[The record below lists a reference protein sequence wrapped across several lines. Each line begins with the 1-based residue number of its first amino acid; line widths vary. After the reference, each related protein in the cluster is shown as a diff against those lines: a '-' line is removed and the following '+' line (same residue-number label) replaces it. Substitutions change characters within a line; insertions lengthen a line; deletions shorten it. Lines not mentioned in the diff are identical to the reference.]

1 MKKSELRQLIRQVI
15 KEQITKPKDKF
26 LKPKKDLKLDP
37 RIKVPGSGNMAQPK
51 SGGSGCPPE
60 GRTVKV
66 RRCYD
71 SGITIYS
78 CALISG
84 TFGGTSS
91 TVSVPQV
98 GQMVY
103 APIGNQIPQ
112 QIIDVSEAT
121 ATYTVELT
129 LPINND
135 ILTATE
141 CGYNCEYGVLGT
153 FANEMGSTLE
163 GIGCV
168 FVGDGTA
175 QYDDFISC
183 IPNCTSEEDVTPTD
197 PCKDAMSNTMVDLD
211 NNLIAG
217 GATYGDTM
225 TGVQGQTLYD
235 WYWTDPDGNIV
246 AHTDLEFRETVF
258 TDLMNRYN
266 EEMWSEIDSFGV
278 VSPVVGFDWYHYKN
292 NFWMHLYGSYL
303 LPYHKYVKGDEQF
316 SYLNRNNW
324 GLDSGPTIGG
334 DEDYDQ
340 WEDYQTG
347 LVFGWKINR
356 SIGIFFEGE
365 YTKFW
370 DSEIYNSSVG
380 LNITLK

>member
-26 LKPKKDLKLDP
+26 LKPKKDLKPDP
-37 RIKVPGSGNMAQPK
+37 RIKVPGSGNIAQPK

-71 SGITIYS
+71 SGISVYN

-84 TFGGTSS
+84 NVTGGG

-112 QIIDVSEAT
+112 QIIEVSEAT

-129 LPINND
+129 LPIQNN

-153 FANEMGSTLE
+153 FGNLQGSTIE

-175 QYDDFISC
+175 QYDDLISC
-183 IPNCTSEEDVTPTD
+183 TPNCTSEEDVTPTD
-197 PCKDAMSNTMVDLD
+197 PCKDAMSNTMVDLN

-235 WYWTDPDGNIV
+235 DTPGGIV
-246 AHTDLEFRETVF
+246 TVGYCRACNQGAFTSSYYTNNPEIHNQLMAMPSPSPNFATNQDVCNEMQANGCCETQNM
-258 TDLMNRYN
+258 TNT
-266 EEMWSEIDSFGV
+266 G
-278 VSPVVGFDWYHYKN
+278 GGTG
-292 NFWMHLYGSYL
+292 GS
-303 LPYHKYVKGDEQF
+303 G
-316 SYLNRNNW
+316 
-324 GLDSGPTIGG
+324 I
-334 DEDYDQ
+334 
-340 WEDYQTG
+340 
-347 LVFGWKINR
+347 
-356 SIGIFFEGE
+356 SI
-365 YTKFW
+365 
-370 DSEIYNSSVG
+370 SS
-380 LNITLK
+380 

>member
-84 TFGGTSS
+84 VFGGTSS

-153 FANEMGSTLE
+153 FGGQLQGSTVQ

-197 PCKDAMSNTMVDLD
+197 PCKDIMSNTMVDLD

-235 WYWTDPDGNIV
+235 DTPGGIV
-246 AHTDLEFRETVF
+246 TVGYCRACNQGAFTSSYYTNNPEIHNQLMAMSSPSPNFATNQDVCNEMQANGCCETQNM
-258 TDLMNRYN
+258 TNT
-266 EEMWSEIDSFGV
+266 G
-278 VSPVVGFDWYHYKN
+278 GGTG
-292 NFWMHLYGSYL
+292 GS
-303 LPYHKYVKGDEQF
+303 G
-316 SYLNRNNW
+316 
-324 GLDSGPTIGG
+324 I
-334 DEDYDQ
+334 
-340 WEDYQTG
+340 
-347 LVFGWKINR
+347 
-356 SIGIFFEGE
+356 SI
-365 YTKFW
+365 
-370 DSEIYNSSVG
+370 SS
-380 LNITLK
+380 

>member
-15 KEQITKPKDKF
+15 KEQLDVPNVPNTGINPSAQTVFGPNRNVKQLNYVKRS
-26 LKPKKDLKLDP
+26 KPKKDLKPDP

-78 CALISG
+78 CALIAG
-84 TFGGTSS
+84 VFGGTSS

-112 QIIDVSEAT
+112 QIIDLSEAT

-197 PCKDAMSNTMVDLD
+197 PCKDIMSNTMVDLD

-235 WYWTDPDGNIV
+235 DTPGGIV
-246 AHTDLEFRETVF
+246 TVGYCRACNQGAFTSSYYTNNPEIHNQLMAMSSPSPNFATNQDVCNEMQANGCCETQNM
-258 TDLMNRYN
+258 TNT
-266 EEMWSEIDSFGV
+266 G
-278 VSPVVGFDWYHYKN
+278 GGTG
-292 NFWMHLYGSYL
+292 GS
-303 LPYHKYVKGDEQF
+303 G
-316 SYLNRNNW
+316 
-324 GLDSGPTIGG
+324 I
-334 DEDYDQ
+334 
-340 WEDYQTG
+340 
-347 LVFGWKINR
+347 
-356 SIGIFFEGE
+356 SI
-365 YTKFW
+365 
-370 DSEIYNSSVG
+370 SS
-380 LNITLK
+380 

>member
-15 KEQITKPKDKF
+15 KEQLDVPNVPNTGINPSAQTVFGPNRNVKQLNYVKRS
-26 LKPKKDLKLDP
+26 KPKKDLKPDP

-84 TFGGTSS
+84 VFGGTSS

-197 PCKDAMSNTMVDLD
+197 PCKDIMSNTMVDLD

-235 WYWTDPDGNIV
+235 DTPGGIV
-246 AHTDLEFRETVF
+246 TVGYCRACNQGAFTSSYYTNNPEIHNQLMVMSSPSPNFATNQDVCNEMQANGCCETQNM
-258 TDLMNRYN
+258 TNT
-266 EEMWSEIDSFGV
+266 G
-278 VSPVVGFDWYHYKN
+278 GGTG
-292 NFWMHLYGSYL
+292 GS
-303 LPYHKYVKGDEQF
+303 G
-316 SYLNRNNW
+316 
-324 GLDSGPTIGG
+324 I
-334 DEDYDQ
+334 
-340 WEDYQTG
+340 
-347 LVFGWKINR
+347 
-356 SIGIFFEGE
+356 SI
-365 YTKFW
+365 
-370 DSEIYNSSVG
+370 SS
-380 LNITLK
+380 

>member
-84 TFGGTSS
+84 VFGGTSS

-153 FANEMGSTLE
+153 FGGQLQGSTVQ

-235 WYWTDPDGNIV
+235 DTPGGIV
-246 AHTDLEFRETVF
+246 TVGYCRACNQGAFTSSYYTNNPEIHNQLMAMSSPSPNFATNQDVCNQMQANGCCETQNM
-258 TDLMNRYN
+258 TNT
-266 EEMWSEIDSFGV
+266 G
-278 VSPVVGFDWYHYKN
+278 GGTG
-292 NFWMHLYGSYL
+292 GS
-303 LPYHKYVKGDEQF
+303 G
-316 SYLNRNNW
+316 
-324 GLDSGPTIGG
+324 I
-334 DEDYDQ
+334 
-340 WEDYQTG
+340 
-347 LVFGWKINR
+347 
-356 SIGIFFEGE
+356 SI
-365 YTKFW
+365 
-370 DSEIYNSSVG
+370 SS
-380 LNITLK
+380 

>member
-84 TFGGTSS
+84 VFGGTSS

-153 FANEMGSTLE
+153 FGGQLQGSTVQ

-197 PCKDAMSNTMVDLD
+197 PCKDIMSNTMVDLD

-235 WYWTDPDGNIV
+235 DTPGGIV
-246 AHTDLEFRETVF
+246 TVGYCRACNQGAFTSSYYTNNPEIHNQLMVMSSPSPNFATNQDVCNQMQANGCCETQNM
-258 TDLMNRYN
+258 TNT
-266 EEMWSEIDSFGV
+266 G
-278 VSPVVGFDWYHYKN
+278 GGTG
-292 NFWMHLYGSYL
+292 GS
-303 LPYHKYVKGDEQF
+303 G
-316 SYLNRNNW
+316 
-324 GLDSGPTIGG
+324 I
-334 DEDYDQ
+334 
-340 WEDYQTG
+340 
-347 LVFGWKINR
+347 
-356 SIGIFFEGE
+356 SI
-365 YTKFW
+365 
-370 DSEIYNSSVG
+370 SS
-380 LNITLK
+380 